1 MQNWLTQSLGA
12 RTRAG
17 KARGMP
23 HSMVVTHSSTS
34 GMVGSLRHHSVRP
47 GDVFC
52 NAVNNH
58 TNIESL
64 YLTRDPGSNDLLPGQ
79 SVGGSINPA
88 KAGVAGGHGGLEGVV
103 VGGAVQVVTDVLEV
117 LVPHDG
123 PDGSPP
129 LGHVLAAVLGVRV
142 LGAGLGDQD
151 QGLAHQV
158 LLGGEEVGGGVT
170 SLFTLVTGPVLG
182 RGQGEHGGK
191 ADENLVN
198 TDYMSVNTTSERQV
212 VSTFIFFRDNQK

>member
-52 NAVNNH
+52 NNY
-58 TNIESL
+58 TNIES
-64 YLTRDPGSNDLLPGQ
+64 LTRDPGSNGLLPGQ
-79 SVGGSINPA
+79 GVGGSVNPA
-88 KAGVAGGHGGLEGVV
+88 NAGLAAGYGGLEGVV

-123 PDGSPP
+123 PDGAPP

-158 LLGGEEVGGGVT
+158 LLGGEEVGGGV
-170 SLFTLVTGPVLG
+170 SPLLTLVTGPVLG
-182 RGQGEHGGK
+182 RGQDEQRGQ

-198 TDYMSVNTTSERQV
+198 TDYISLNATSERQV
-212 VSTFIFFRDNQK
+212 VSMSTFIVL

>member
-1 MQNWLTQSLGA
+1 M
-12 RTRAG
+12 G
-17 KARGMP
+17 KASGIP
-23 HSMVVTHSSTS
+23 HSMVVTHSSAS
-34 GMVGSLRHHSVRP
+34 GMVGSVRHHSVSP
-47 GDVFC
+47 GDMICV
-52 NAVNNH
+52 
-58 TNIESL
+58 TNCTHSKC
-64 YLTRDPGSNDLLPGQ
+64 LTPDPGGNSLLPGEG
-79 SVGGSINPA
+79 VRCPVDPA
-88 KAGVAGGHGGLEGVV
+88 DAGVTAGHGGLHGVV
-103 VGGAVQVVTDVLEV
+103 VRRAVQVVTDVLEV

-142 LGAGLGDQD
+142 LGACLGYQD

>member
-1 MQNWLTQSLGA
+1 
-12 RTRAG
+12 
-17 KARGMP
+17 
-23 HSMVVTHSSTS
+23 MVVTHSSTS

-47 GDVFC
+47 GDVFYNC
-52 NAVNNH
+52 TNND
-58 TNIESL
+58 SL
-64 YLTRDPGSNDLLPGQ
+64 YLTRDPGSNGLLPGQ
-79 SVGGSINPA
+79 GVGGSVNPA
-88 KAGVAGGHGGLEGVV
+88 NAGLAAGHGGLEGVV

-123 PDGSPP
+123 PDGAPP

-151 QGLAHQV
+151 QDLAHQA
-158 LLGGEEVGGGVT
+158 LLGGEEVGGGVST
-170 SLFTLVTGPVLG
+170 LLTLVTGPVLG
-182 RGQGEHGGK
+182 RGQGEHGGQ

-212 VSTFIFFRDNQK
+212 VSTFIVL